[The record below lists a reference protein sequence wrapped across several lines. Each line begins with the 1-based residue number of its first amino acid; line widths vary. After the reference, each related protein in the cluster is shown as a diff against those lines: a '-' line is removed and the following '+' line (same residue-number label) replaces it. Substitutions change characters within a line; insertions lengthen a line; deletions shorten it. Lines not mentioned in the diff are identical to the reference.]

1 MPVTTPR
8 LCDEPSPQLMLTSR
22 TALPF
27 VVAAVT
33 AMVNDAGSP
42 SPGGLVGGVIASPGA
57 ELTLT
62 ITVPD
67 AWPEEAGGVVVPPP
81 PVAGGVVEPPCAPIA
96 AVTVAFEEVRKIV
109 VARPPRSVV
118 TSP

>member
-1 MPVTTPR
+1 VTTPR
-8 LCDEPSPQLMLTSR
+8 LCDEPSPQFTLTSR

-33 AMVNDAGSP
+33 ATVNDAGSP
-42 SPGGLVGGVIASPGA
+42 SPGGVVGGVIASPGA

-67 AWPEEAGGVVVPPP
+67 AWPEDAAGGVVVPPP
-81 PVAGGVVEPPCAPIA
+81 PVAGGVVEPPCAPMA

-109 VARPPRSVV
+109 VARPLRSVV

>member
-1 MPVTTPR
+1 
-8 LCDEPSPQLMLTSR
+8 MLTSR

-81 PVAGGVVEPPCAPIA
+81 VAGGVVEPPCAPIA

-118 TSP
+118 TS